1 MYVNPKNE
9 ECTSAGCKGTKK
21 SGLSQVI
28 VQLKSHVKEKCRDWH
43 ISLDASEEPVV
54 SDECLTLHAHTTGRM
69 VYCPCCG
76 KRTSAVHSY
85 RYRKIQC
92 TEWLGYRTT
101 LLLRTRHMV
110 CTNKDCEK
118 KIFAEPLEMT
128 HSYGRHTYDV
138 EERIRHEALGQTAR
152 RASETLA
159 MQHIQI
165 SASTCIRTLRL
176 MGKVNPE
183 VRTSGFI
190 GLDDFAQRKGHTYM
204 SVITDHYTRQ
214 VVAVFD
220 SRYGPEITD
229 WIKAHPEIKVVTRD
243 GSQIFAALIS
253 AASEQIMQVSDRFH
267 LMQAL
272 KKDAV
277 EPIKALLGQK
287 KEKRPYDYPTEDE
300 AYRYIL
306 GDICRMGDAR
316 HRKKVTEY
324 YEVTRLR
331 NEGKSIAETA
341 RLLGFKSQKVR
352 RLQDTNMSRIL
363 SERQKQAMKVA
374 RDMARVIS
382 SGLIT
387 ATAVAKRLAGKVTSD
402 IVHWCMKSVTERYK
416 ELRKEVRLHN
426 KALGEQKKSVKV
438 KASTIWNYIVTGKT
452 TSERLLKLHER
463 HPEVELVIQVCIH
476 FRKMLHDEDDAP
488 SMDEWLREAEHCQLK
503 EIRGFAEYVRKDRK
517 AVELA
522 CKTSFSN
529 GLLEGTVNK
538 IKAIKRAM
546 FNRATPEVLRAK
558 VIYGRLKWERN
569 HHLN

>member
-1 MYVNPKNE
+1 
-9 ECTSAGCKGTKK
+9 
-21 SGLSQVI
+21 
-28 VQLKSHVKEKCRDWH
+28 
-43 ISLDASEEPVV
+43 
-54 SDECLTLHAHTTGRM
+54 
-69 VYCPCCG
+69 
-76 KRTSAVHSY
+76 
-85 RYRKIQC
+85 
-92 TEWLGYRTT
+92 
-101 LLLRTRHMV
+101 
-110 CTNKDCEK
+110 
-118 KIFAEPLEMT
+118 
-128 HSYGRHTYDV
+128 
-138 EERIRHEALGQTAR
+138 
-152 RASETLA
+152 
-159 MQHIQI
+159 
-165 SASTCIRTLRL
+165 
-176 MGKVNPE
+176 
-183 VRTSGFI
+183 
-190 GLDDFAQRKGHTYM
+190 M

-214 VVAVFD
+214 VLAVFD
-220 SRYGPEITD
+220 TRYGPEITD

-243 GSQIFAALIS
+243 GSQIFAAIIS

-287 KEKRPYDYPTEDE
+287 KEKRPYVYPDEDE

-316 HRKKVTEY
+316 HRKRVTEY

-341 RLLGFKSQKVR
+341 RLLGMKSQKVR
-352 RLQDTNMSRIL
+352 RIMDTNMSRLL
-363 SERQKQAMKVA
+363 SERQKQAMEVA
-374 RDMARVIS
+374 KEMARIIS

-416 ELRKEVRLHN
+416 VLREEVRLHN

-452 TSERLLKLHER
+452 TSEKLLKLHEKR
-463 HPEVELVIQVCIH
+463 PEVEQVIQVCIH

-488 SMDEWLREAEHCQLK
+488 SMDEWLREAEYCQMK

-517 AVELA
+517 AVEMA
-522 CKTSFSN
+522 CKTSFNN

-538 IKAIKRAM
+538 VKAIKREM

-558 VIYGRLKWERN
+558 VIYGRLKWDWN
-569 HHLN
+569 YHLN